1 MRYGS
6 GVQAFNFGDLYEIT
20 GQDGLRIADWLSAMV
35 NAHVDVAKDPYIFDM
50 NINSATYKFVNF
62 LLRAGKGLST
72 FTYIAQSSIK
82 DLADSI

>member
-1 MRYGS
+1 MKYIIYLTTNTKSSIDNIHRIYI
-6 GVQAFNFGDLYEIT
+6 GVHKT
-20 GQDGLRIADWLSAMV
+20 
-35 NAHVDVAKDPYIFDM
+35 KDPYIFDM

>member
-1 MRYGS
+1 MKYIVYKTTNKINNYIYI
-6 GVQAFNFGDLYEIT
+6 GVHKT
-20 GQDGLRIADWLSAMV
+20 
-35 NAHVDVAKDPYIFDM
+35 KDPYIFDM